1 MKIAVLGGL
10 GMQGKAALLDLAR
23 SGRVREI
30 ICADVSLK
38 EWDKLTAITDVSK
51 IKPVQVDGSSKKAL
65 VALFKQGFDAVI
77 DLLPLPFM
85 ANAFEAALETR
96 VPLVST
102 NYGKPIQ
109 HLHEPAKAAG
119 VALMPECGSR
129 PRHRSRHLRA
139 CRETVRRA
147 ARAQLLLRR
156 HPREEGLH
164 QPPRL
169 QDQLE
174 LRHGAALPEA
184 PGGFHPEGAQVIESR
199 PTQQHENDMI
209 HTIQFPGLGD
219 TGGHAQRRC
228 RILHG
233 SAGPGR
239 PASGRPAAIPCAGPA
254 GARSCTHQTPGL
266 LSDEPVKGLD
276 CAVTPHQFMVK
287 LLEPQLQYQMTK
299 KTWWPWSISFRA
311 LKTAAAKTDHV
322 DTAHRARPEIR
333 PLRHEPGRRLPG
345 EHRRPDDRRRRNHS
359 KRRSQPRVAC
369 SLCPVH
375 GGFGPAGNRRH
386 GRGGIEPQ
394 PTPKAR
400 RNGS

>member
-1 MKIAVLGGL
+1 
-10 GMQGKAALLDLAR
+10 MQGKAALLDLAR

-38 EWDKLTAITDVSK
+38 EWDKLAAITDVSK

-119 VALMPECGSR
+119 VALMPECGLDPGIDLVICGHAVKQFDELHVLNSYCGGIPEKKACTNPLDYKISWNFDMVLRSQKR
-129 PRHRSRHLRA
+129 PAVFIRKGRKIL
-139 CRETVRRA
+139 
-147 ARAQLLLRR
+147 
-156 HPREEGLH
+156 
-164 QPPRL
+164 
-169 QDQLE
+169 
-174 LRHGAALPEA
+174 
-184 PGGFHPEGAQVIESR
+184 ESR

-219 TGGHAQRRC
+219 MEAVPNGDAAFYTE
-228 RILHG
+228 LL
-233 SAGPGR
+233 SVT
-239 PASGRPAAIPCAGPA
+239 PASGRPAAIPCAGPD
-254 GARSCTHQTPGL
+254 GARSGAPIETPGASL
-266 LSDEPVKGLD
+266 RRTRKGFGLRRDPPPVHGE
-276 CAVTPHQFMVK
+276 APRTPASIHRMA
-287 LLEPQLQYQMTK
+287 K
-299 KTWWPWSISFRA
+299 KTWWPWYNIFSG
-311 LKTAAAKTDHV
+311 LKTAAAKTITSTLLVIERDLKSGLYGMSLGV
-322 DTAHRARPEIR
+322 GYPASIVAQMIAGGEIT
-333 PLRHEPGRRLPG
+333 
-345 EHRRPDDRRRRNHS
+345 S